1 MDKKTYEFSLG
12 EEILNAITHGIGALL
27 AIAALVV
34 GIVLASIKGTAWHV
48 VSFAIYGT
56 SFFIMYINSTMYHAL
71 THKKAKKVFEIFDHG
86 SIYIFIAG
94 TYTPYSLTVLRDS
107 KGWIIFYTVWIIAII
122 GIIFKVF
129 FVKRF
134 VILSTLIYIIMGW
147 IIVIDFAHLKA
158 NLHPHGLYLLVA
170 GGIFYTIGT
179 IFYVIK
185 KIRYFHG
192 VWHFFVLFGSITHFF
207 SVLYLLKK

>member
-71 THKKAKKVFEIFDHG
+71 THKKAKKVFEIFE
-86 SIYIFIAG
+86 
-94 TYTPYSLTVLRDS
+94 
-107 KGWIIFYTVWIIAII
+107 I
-122 GIIFKVF
+122 GRASCRERV
-129 FVKRF
+129 
-134 VILSTLIYIIMGW
+134 
-147 IIVIDFAHLKA
+147 
-158 NLHPHGLYLLVA
+158 
-170 GGIFYTIGT
+170 
-179 IFYVIK
+179 
-185 KIRYFHG
+185 
-192 VWHFFVLFGSITHFF
+192 
-207 SVLYLLKK
+207 